1 MDLQQPGLPSVA
13 APQRRIPATYAAPLA
28 AVGAVGRSEWAV
40 WQAVLRHPLSYVLP
54 LLLALG
60 VLLLAQLPLFYSID
74 VGVEEGYGGD
84 LPHLR
89 GFNTAE
95 RDDHGTFRWTRDE
108 AQIVM
113 PGLGV
118 RPVAVTLH
126 FFPVSAQVYELGPRE
141 IVIESHGQQVAV
153 LPVRYTGGLFQ
164 FYVPADLMHGGT
176 LDLLIRTATF
186 TPPDPNDPRSLGT
199 PLDRVTVQAGG
210 TGFALPASGALLAW
224 MATAVLAW
232 AAVLRAVGSVVGVCR
247 VLARGGLLLTGLVVL
262 TVWLD
267 PPRWAFG
274 AVPAL
279 IAAGLAYLLGALLP
293 PLLRWLAG
301 WLAIPLD
308 ARTLGLLVL
317 IVAVAFGMRYGGRLY
332 PNSMHGDI
340 YFHNN
345 RFNEI
350 IAGQIYLV
358 SRHRGVDF
366 PYPPA
371 TYLAVAPL
379 ALLHADPPWV
389 FELSVPLIDVLSALL
404 IFFIVARV
412 AAVSSQHR
420 PQAPLGRA
428 WYLPVALLAT
438 ATYAFA
444 PAFQMMMWWL
454 FSTHIYTQ
462 AYTLLLIAVLV
473 EMSVRYLHPTA
484 PQRTL
489 AWAWAS
495 ILLGLLLLVFLG
507 HFGFFIN
514 VTLLGGLALLLVLPL
529 AWRGVAA
536 AQAARLPLL
545 VAGVGGVV
553 LAALFFYT
561 AYIGLFLEQA
571 QAAANGGMSAVAQ
584 RAPVDRA
591 RLWRIMWEAGFI
603 LHYGFFPLLLVP
615 VGVLAVARLGQP
627 ARGLL
632 GLMLGTLLVSSV
644 FAVLPFLTQSTHST
658 RWLLFAAWV
667 VAIAWAC
674 AVRWLWRYGWSGR
687 LVVIGMAGFVV
698 WTMGY
703 YWVAPMLWRIRPPEP
718 F

>member
-1 MDLQQPGLPSVA
+1 MDLQ
-13 APQRRIPATYAAPLA
+13 PQRIPSAATAHGSTPRTQPALVTAAA
-28 AVGAVGRSEWAV
+28 AVGRSEWAA

-54 LLLALG
+54 LIVALG
-60 VLLLAQLPLFYSID
+60 VLVLAQLPLAYSID
-74 VGVEEGYGGD
+74 VGIEEGYGGD

-108 AQIVM
+108 ARIVV

-126 FFPVSAQVYELGPRE
+126 FFPVSAAVYELGPRTMT
-141 IVIESHGQQVAV
+141 IESHGQVVAV
-153 LPVRYTGGLFQ
+153 LPIRPTGGLFQ
-164 FYVPADLMHGGT
+164 FYVPADLMQQGT
-176 LDLLIRTATF
+176 LDLVIRTATF
-186 TPPDPNDPRSLGT
+186 TPPNPDDPRRLGT
-199 PLDRVTVQAGG
+199 PLDKVTVQAGG
-210 TGFALPASGALLAW
+210 TGRALPALGALLAW
-224 MATAVLAW
+224 MAAAVLVW
-232 AAVLRAVGSVVGVCR
+232 AAVLRAVGTSPDLRR
-247 VLARGGLLLTGLVVL
+247 VLAGGGLLLAVLVVL
-262 TVWLD
+262 AAWLD
-267 PPRWAFG
+267 PARWAFG
-274 AVPAL
+274 AVPAVV
-279 IAAGLAYLLGALLP
+279 AAGLAYLLVALLP
-293 PLLRWLAG
+293 LLLRDVAG
-301 WLAIPLD
+301 RLAIPLD
-308 ARTLGLLVL
+308 ARTVGLLVL

-389 FELSVPLIDVLSALL
+389 FELSASLLDALSALL
-404 IFFIVARV
+404 IFFIVVRV

-420 PQAPLGRA
+420 PQAPPGRA
-428 WYLPVALLAT
+428 WYLPAALLAT

-462 AYTLLLIAVLV
+462 AYALLLIAVLV
-473 EMSVRYLHPTA
+473 EMSVRVLRMPS
-484 PQRTL
+484 PLRL
-489 AWAWAS
+489 LPWAWV
-495 ILLGLLLLVFLG
+495 LLGLLLLVFLG

-514 VTLLGGLALLLVLPL
+514 VTLLGGIALLVVLPL

-536 AQAARLPLL
+536 AQAARTPLL
-545 VAGVGGVV
+545 IAGVGGVL
-553 LAALFFYT
+553 LAAGFFYT
-561 AYIGLFLEQA
+561 AYTWLFLEQA
-571 QAAANGGMSAVAQ
+571 QAAASGGMAAVAQ

-603 LHYGFFPLLLVP
+603 LHYGFFPLLLTP
-615 VGVLAVARLGQP
+615 VGVLAVARLGRP

-644 FAVLPFLTQSTHST
+644 FALLPFITLSTHST
-658 RWLLFAAWV
+658 RWLLFSAWV
-667 VAIAWAC
+667 VAIAWAF
-674 AVRWLWRYGWSGR
+674 AVRWLWRYGWGGR
-687 LVVIGMAGFVV
+687 LAVIGMSGFVG
-698 WTMGY
+698 WTTGY
-703 YWVAPMLWRIRPPEP
+703 YWIAPMLWRIRPPEP